1 MNGGMKT
8 GRSDDFLAA
17 EKADAP
23 SSASS
28 APTWLELVAR
38 KVESLRFGVVQ
49 VIVYDSQVVQI
60 ERTERVRIAPGGR
73 QPGRYNE

>member
-1 MNGGMKT
+1 MKPS
-8 GRSDDFLAA
+8 RPDDFLDT
-17 EKADAP
+17 EKADP
-23 SSASS
+23 SS
-28 APTWLELVAR
+28 PTWLQLVAK

-73 QPGRYNE
+73 TPGRYNE

>member
-1 MNGGMKT
+1 MKT
-8 GRSDDFLAA
+8 SRSDDFLAT
-17 EKADAP
+17 EKSDP
-23 SSASS
+23 ST
-28 APTWLELVAR
+28 PTWLDLVAK

-73 QPGRYNE
+73 APGRYTE

>member
-8 GRSDDFLAA
+8 SRAAEFLAA
-17 EKADAP
+17 EKADP
-23 SSASS
+23 ST
-28 APTWLELVAR
+28 PTWLDLVAR

-73 QPGRYNE
+73 GPGRYNE